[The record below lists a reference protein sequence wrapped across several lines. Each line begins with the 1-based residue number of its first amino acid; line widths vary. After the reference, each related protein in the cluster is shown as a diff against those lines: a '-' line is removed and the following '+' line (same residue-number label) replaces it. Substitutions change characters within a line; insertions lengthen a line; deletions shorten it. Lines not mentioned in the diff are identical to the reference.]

1 MNLLEIIYYAGVG
14 AVFFIAGIVV
24 EMVIDNKAV
33 LELQDDNRK
42 LRLEN
47 EQLQQKGKHEVI
59 EIIDLRTPESNITFP
74 NTEGI

>member
-24 EMVIDNKAV
+24 EMVIDNKAI
-33 LELQDDNRK
+33 LELRNDNRK

-47 EQLQQKGKHEVI
+47 ELLEQADKHEVI
-59 EIIDLRTPESNITFP
+59 ETIDIRTSERELSFP

>member
-24 EMVIDNKAV
+24 EMVIDNKAI
-33 LELQDDNRK
+33 LELRNDNRQ

-47 EQLQQKGKHEVI
+47 ELLEQEDKHEVI
-59 EIIDLRTPESNITFP
+59 ETIDIRTSERELSFP

>member
-24 EMVIDNKAV
+24 EMVIDNKAI
-33 LELQDDNRK
+33 LELRNDNRK

-47 EQLQQKGKHEVI
+47 ELLEQEDKHEVI
-59 EIIDLRTPESNITFP
+59 ETIDIRTSERELSFP